1 MLYSPSIFMKG
12 RETVDGAERE
22 VLHASSEV
30 SERRF
35 YCGKQDLRMLGRAG
49 ES

>member
-1 MLYSPSIFMKG
+1 MKE

-30 SERRF
+30 SQQRF
-35 YCGKQDLRMLGRAG
+35 YCGKQDMRLLGRAG